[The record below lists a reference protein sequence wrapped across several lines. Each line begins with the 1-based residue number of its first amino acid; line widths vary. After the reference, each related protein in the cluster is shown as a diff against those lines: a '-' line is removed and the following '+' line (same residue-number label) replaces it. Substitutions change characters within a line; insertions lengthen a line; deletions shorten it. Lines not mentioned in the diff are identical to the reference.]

1 MIAMKQNRRPLLFL
15 PVLLVGLWACPA
27 AAHDKSAALIMMELG
42 DEANQGD
49 VEAHY
54 LMAYE
59 LAVGDRSERDDE
71 KALALFHDAAALGNP
86 GAQIVLS
93 HYYAVGFG
101 VKADKAE
108 AYKWALLAALHGSP
122 VAKQFMPDFE
132 KTLTPEQHAEG
143 QRLAKAWKVM
153 TFEQHEAQHG
163 LEHHFGQ
170 PKPGEGHLHPPDDG
184 VPDLKDPK
192 YQDKP
197 LSEDEYTHGEGEA
210 APDHGHTHDAGETAP
225 SHGHAHDAG
234 EVAPGDGH
242 AHDAGETAPEHGH
255 TDHQH

>member
-1 MIAMKQNRRPLLFL
+1 M
-15 PVLLVGLWACPA
+15 
-27 AAHDKSAALIMMELG
+27 
-42 DEANQGD
+42 
-49 VEAHY
+49 
-54 LMAYE
+54 
-59 LAVGDRSERDDE
+59 
-71 KALALFHDAAALGNP
+71 
-86 GAQIVLS
+86 
-93 HYYAVGFG
+93 
-101 VKADKAE
+101 KADKAE

-163 LEHHFGQ
+163 LEHHFGE

-210 APDHGHTHDAGETAP
+210 APDHGHTHHEGETAP
-225 SHGHAHDAG
+225 GHGHAHG
-234 EVAPGDGH
+234 EV
-242 AHDAGETAPEHGH
+242 ETAPDHGHTHHEGEKSPDHGH